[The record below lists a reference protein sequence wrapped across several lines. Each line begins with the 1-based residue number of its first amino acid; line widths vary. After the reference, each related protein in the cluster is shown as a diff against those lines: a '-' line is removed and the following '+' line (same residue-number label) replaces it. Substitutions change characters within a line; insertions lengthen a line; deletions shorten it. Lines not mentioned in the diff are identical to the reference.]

1 MADSI
6 SDNAFDEIDDAAAM
20 ARSIDRI
27 RREIAAAQAR
37 GAHAADRVRLLAVS
51 KTVEAA
57 RVAACWRAGRPD
69 GLAEN
74 KVQEL
79 LAKQEA
85 LPEDVPWHFIGHLQT
100 NKVKNLIGRISL
112 LHSLDSRR
120 LAREIEKRSAAAGL
134 VTDCLIE
141 VNVGAEES
149 KFGVAPAELWDF
161 VCEAA
166 RFEHLRLRG
175 LMTVAPMVERPEEA
189 RPCFARLRELRDE
202 VRLRG
207 EAAGLPVAGLQEL
220 SMGMSDDY
228 VIAVEEGATMV
239 RVGSRVFGAR
249 VYR

>member
-1 MADSI
+1 MSDNMADNI
-6 SDNAFDEIDDAAAM
+6 SDNVLDEIM
-20 ARSIDRI
+20 AQSIADV
-27 RREIAAAQAR
+27 RREIAGARER
-37 GAHAADRVRLLAVS
+37 GAHAASRVQLLAVS

-57 RVAACWRAGRPD
+57 KAAACWQAGQPD

-79 LAKQEA
+79 LLKQEL
-85 LPEDVPWHFIGHLQT
+85 LPENVPWHFIGHLQT

-112 LHSLDSRR
+112 LHSLDSWR
-120 LAREIEKRSAAAGL
+120 LAQEIEKRSAAAGL

-166 RFEHLRLRG
+166 ELRHLRLRG

-189 RPCFARLRELRDE
+189 RPYFARLRELRDE

-207 EAAGLPVAGLQEL
+207 EKAGLQVAGLQEL

-239 RVGSRVFGAR
+239 RVGSRIFGAR